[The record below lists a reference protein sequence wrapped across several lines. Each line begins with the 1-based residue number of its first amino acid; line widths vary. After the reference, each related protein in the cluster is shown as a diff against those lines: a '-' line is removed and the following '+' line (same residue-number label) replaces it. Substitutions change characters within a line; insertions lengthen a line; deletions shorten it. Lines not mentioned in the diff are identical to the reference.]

1 MFGSQLCHS
10 VEQISSEC
18 KFSFFEFQV
27 DIGHGIRPRGYYV
40 QRAGGLFPA
49 PLPQDAP
56 DTERVA
62 KLFYILG
69 VFLAKSLQDSRLVDI
84 PLSLSFLKLLSC
96 SALSSSS
103 NSALSHSRSTLQ
115 VIDDA
120 SCSLDDIVQCSDTMN
135 ELDQP
140 QPSLEENENAINK
153 LDWES
158 SKERELIEE
167 EEELSKE
174 ENSELSKTKE
184 SVEDIPLTPPTK
196 SWFAAILDDSDM
208 EIVDPHRA
216 TFLKQLQQLVA
227 RKNDILKDD
236 LLTANQKKAR
246 ISELKL
252 KTAHGV
258 ECSVDDLG

>member
-1 MFGSQLCHS
+1 M
-10 VEQISSEC
+10 
-18 KFSFFEFQV
+18 
-27 DIGHGIRPRGYYV
+27 

-56 DTERVA
+56 DMERVA

-69 VFLAKSLQDSRLVDI
+69 IFLAKSLQDSRLVDI
-84 PLSLSFLKLLSC
+84 PLSLSFLKLLC
-96 SALSSSS
+96 WRALQVTANSSVT
-103 NSALSHSRSTLQ
+103 HSRSSTLT

-120 SCSLDDIVQCSDTMN
+120 SCSLEDFVESSDTTN

-140 QPSLEENENAINK
+140 QLSLEDNENAINK
-153 LDWES
+153 LDQES

-184 SVEDIPLTPPTK
+184 SIEELPSTPLPPC
-196 SWFAAILDDSDM
+196 WFAGILDDSDM
-208 EIVDPHRA
+208 DVVDPHRSA
-216 TFLKQLQQLVA
+216 FLKQLQDLVA
-227 RKNDILKDD
+227 RKTDIVNDDSLSSDE
-236 LLTANQKKAR
+236 KKAR
-246 ISELKL
+246 ISQLKL
-252 KTAHGV
+252 KTTHGV

>member
-1 MFGSQLCHS
+1 M
-10 VEQISSEC
+10 
-18 KFSFFEFQV
+18 

-69 VFLAKSLQDSRLVDI
+69 IFLAKSLQDGRLVDI
-84 PLSLSFLKLLSC
+84 PLSLPFLKLLSC
-96 SALSSSS
+96 YASPPS
-103 NSALSHSRSTLQ
+103 NNTTLSHSRSSFQ

-120 SCSLDDIVQCSDTMN
+120 SCSLEDIVECSDTTN

-153 LDWES
+153 LDLES
-158 SKERELIEE
+158 TKERELIEE

-174 ENSELSKTKE
+174 ENSELRKTKE
-184 SVEDIPLTPPTK
+184 SVEEIPSTPIAAC
-196 SWFAAILDDSDM
+196 WFASILDDGDM
-208 EIVDPHRA
+208 EVVDPHRA
-216 TFLKQLQQLVA
+216 TFLKQLQELVA

-236 LLTANQKKAR
+236 LLTINEKRAK

-252 KTAHGV
+252 KTAQGV

>member
-1 MFGSQLCHS
+1 M
-10 VEQISSEC
+10 
-18 KFSFFEFQV
+18 
-27 DIGHGIRPRGYYV
+27 

-69 VFLAKSLQDSRLVDI
+69 IFLAKSLQDSRLVDI
-84 PLSLSFLKLLSC
+84 PLSLSFLKLLCWSP
-96 SALSSSS
+96 SSLIS
-103 NSALSHSRSTLQ
+103 NSSASHNRGSVLK

-120 SCSLDDIVQCSDTMN
+120 SCPPEDFVESSDTTN

-140 QPSLEENENAINK
+140 QPSLEENENTINK
-153 LDWES
+153 MDWEF

-167 EEELSKE
+167 KEELSKE

-184 SVEDIPLTPPTK
+184 SVEEIPTTPSTPC
-196 SWFAAILDDSDM
+196 WFAGILDDSDM
-208 EIVDPHRA
+208 VTVDPHRA
-216 TFLKQLQQLVA
+216 TFIKQLQELIA
-227 RKNDILKDD
+227 RKNDILTDD
-236 LLTANQKKAR
+236 LLSANEMKAR

-252 KTAHGV
+252 KTTHGG

>member
-1 MFGSQLCHS
+1 MIL
-10 VEQISSEC
+10 
-18 KFSFFEFQV
+18 QV

-69 VFLAKSLQDSRLVDI
+69 IFLAKSLQDSRLVDI
-84 PLSLSFLKLLSC
+84 PLSLSFLKLLCWRASQQ
-96 SALSSSS
+96 SASSSV
-103 NSALSHSRSTLQ
+103 SHSRSSTLK

-120 SCSLDDIVQCSDTMN
+120 SCPVEDFVESSDTTN

-158 SKERELIEE
+158 SKEKELIEE

-184 SVEDIPLTPPTK
+184 SVEETPSTPLTPC
-196 SWFAAILDDSDM
+196 WFTGILDDSDM

-216 TFLKQLQQLVA
+216 TFLKQLQDLVA
-227 RKNDILKDD
+227 RKNDIVNDD
-236 LLTANQKKAR
+236 SLSTNEKKAR

-258 ECSVDDLG
+258 ECSVEDLG

>member
-1 MFGSQLCHS
+1 M
-10 VEQISSEC
+10 
-18 KFSFFEFQV
+18 
-27 DIGHGIRPRGYYV
+27 

-69 VFLAKSLQDSRLVDI
+69 IFLAKSLQDSRLVDI
-84 PLSLSFLKLLSC
+84 PLSLSFLKLLCWSP
-96 SALSSSS
+96 SSLIS
-103 NSALSHSRSTLQ
+103 NSSASHNRGSVLK

-120 SCSLDDIVQCSDTMN
+120 SCPLEDFVESSDTTN

-140 QPSLEENENAINK
+140 QPSLEENENTINK
-153 LDWES
+153 MDWEF

-167 EEELSKE
+167 KEELSKE

-184 SVEDIPLTPPTK
+184 SVEEIPTTSSTPC
-196 SWFAAILDDSDM
+196 WFAGILDDSDM
-208 EIVDPHRA
+208 VTVDPHRA
-216 TFLKQLQQLVA
+216 TFIKQLQELIA
-227 RKNDILKDD
+227 RKNDILTDD
-236 LLTANQKKAR
+236 FLSANEMKAR

-252 KTAHGV
+252 KTTHGG

>member
-1 MFGSQLCHS
+1 MYVTELDFLTL
-10 VEQISSEC
+10 
-18 KFSFFEFQV
+18 QV

-49 PLPQDAP
+49 PLPQNAP

-69 VFLAKSLQDSRLVDI
+69 IFLAKSLQDSRLVDI
-84 PLSLSFLKLLSC
+84 PLSLSFLKLLCWRASP
-96 SALSSSS
+96 SNANSSVSHSLSS
-103 NSALSHSRSTLQ
+103 TLK

-120 SCSLDDIVQCSDTMN
+120 SCPLEDFVESSDTTN

-140 QPSLEENENAINK
+140 QPSLEENENEINK

-184 SVEDIPLTPPTK
+184 SVEEIPSTPLSPC
-196 SWFAAILDDSDM
+196 WFAGVLDDSDM
-208 EIVDPHRA
+208 AIVDPHRA
-216 TFLKQLQQLVA
+216 RFLKQLQELVA
-227 RKNDILKDD
+227 RKNDIVKDD
-236 LLTANQKKAR
+236 LLSTNEKKAR

>member
-1 MFGSQLCHS
+1 M
-10 VEQISSEC
+10 
-18 KFSFFEFQV
+18 
-27 DIGHGIRPRGYYV
+27 

-49 PLPQDAP
+49 PLPKDAP

-69 VFLAKSLQDSRLVDI
+69 IFLAKSLQDSRLVDI
-84 PLSLSFLKLLSC
+84 PLSLSFLKLLC
-96 SALSSSS
+96 WRGLPATANSSM
-103 NSALSHSRSTLQ
+103 SHSRSSTIS

-120 SCSLDDIVQCSDTMN
+120 SCLLEDFVESSDTMN

-140 QPSLEENENAINK
+140 QLSLEDNENAINK

-184 SVEDIPLTPPTK
+184 SVEELPSTPSPPC
-196 SWFAAILDDSDM
+196 WFAGILDDSDM
-208 EIVDPHRA
+208 DMVDPHRA
-216 TFLKQLQQLVA
+216 AFLKQLQDLVA
-227 RKNDILKDD
+227 RKNDIVNDD
-236 LLTANQKKAR
+236 SLSANEKKAR

-252 KTAHGV
+252 KTTHGV

>member
-1 MFGSQLCHS
+1 MK
-10 VEQISSEC
+10 EWITKSS
-18 KFSFFEFQV
+18 FLFQV

-62 KLFYILG
+62 KLFYVLG
-69 VFLAKSLQDSRLVDI
+69 IFLAKSLQDSRLVDI
-84 PLSLSFLKLLSC
+84 PLSLSFLKLLAC
-96 SALSSSS
+96 SASPP
-103 NSALSHSRSTLQ
+103 NSKTTLAYSRSSLQ

-120 SCSLDDIVQCSDTMN
+120 SCSLEDLVECSDTTN

-140 QPSLEENENAINK
+140 QPSVEENENAINK
-153 LDWES
+153 LDLDS
-158 SKERELIEE
+158 IKERELIEE

-174 ENSELSKTKE
+174 ENSELRKTKE
-184 SVEDIPLTPPTK
+184 SVEEMPSTPVKPC
-196 SWFAAILDDSDM
+196 WFDSILDDSDM
-208 EIVDPHRA
+208 EVVDPHRA
-216 TFLKQLQQLVA
+216 TFLKQLQELVA
-227 RKNDILKDD
+227 RKNDILKDN
-236 LLTANQKKAR
+236 LPTVNEKRAK

>member
-1 MFGSQLCHS
+1 M
-10 VEQISSEC
+10 
-18 KFSFFEFQV
+18 

-62 KLFYILG
+62 KLFYVLG
-69 VFLAKSLQDSRLVDI
+69 IFLAKSLQDSRLVDI
-84 PLSLSFLKLLSC
+84 PLSLSFLKLLAC
-96 SALSSSS
+96 SASPPNGKTTL
-103 NSALSHSRSTLQ
+103 AYSRSSLQ

-120 SCSLDDIVQCSDTMN
+120 SCSLEDLVECSDTTN

-140 QPSLEENENAINK
+140 QPSVEENENAINK
-153 LDWES
+153 LDLDS
-158 SKERELIEE
+158 IKERELIEE

-174 ENSELSKTKE
+174 ENSELRKTKE
-184 SVEDIPLTPPTK
+184 SVEEMPSTPVKP
-196 SWFAAILDDSDM
+196 SWFDSILDDSDM
-208 EIVDPHRA
+208 EVVDPHRA
-216 TFLKQLQQLVA
+216 TFLKQLQELVA
-227 RKNDILKDD
+227 RKNDILKDN
-236 LLTANQKKAR
+236 LLTVNEKRAK

>member
-1 MFGSQLCHS
+1 M
-10 VEQISSEC
+10 
-18 KFSFFEFQV
+18 
-27 DIGHGIRPRGYYV
+27 

-56 DTERVA
+56 DMERVA

-69 VFLAKSLQDSRLVDI
+69 IFLAKSLQDSRLVDI
-84 PLSLSFLKLLSC
+84 PLSLSFLKLLC
-96 SALSSSS
+96 WRALQVTANSSVT
-103 NSALSHSRSTLQ
+103 HSRSPTLT

-120 SCSLDDIVQCSDTMN
+120 SCSLEDFVESSDTTN

-140 QPSLEENENAINK
+140 QLSLEDNENAINK
-153 LDWES
+153 LDRES

-184 SVEDIPLTPPTK
+184 SIEELPSTPLPPC
-196 SWFAAILDDSDM
+196 WFAGILDDSDM
-208 EIVDPHRA
+208 DVVDPHRSA
-216 TFLKQLQQLVA
+216 FLKQLQDLVA
-227 RKNDILKDD
+227 RKTDIVNDDSLSSDER
-236 LLTANQKKAR
+236 KAR
-246 ISELKL
+246 ISQLKL
-252 KTAHGV
+252 KTTHGV

>member
-1 MFGSQLCHS
+1 M
-10 VEQISSEC
+10 
-18 KFSFFEFQV
+18 

-103 NSALSHSRSTLQ
+103 NNALSRSRSTLQ

-120 SCSLDDIVQCSDTMN
+120 SCSLDDIVECSDTMN

-196 SWFAAILDDSDM
+196 SWFAGILDDSDM
-208 EIVDPHRA
+208 DIVDPHRA
-216 TFLKQLQQLVA
+216 TFLKQLQELVA

-236 LLTANQKKAR
+236 LLTTNEKKAR

>member
-1 MFGSQLCHS
+1 M
-10 VEQISSEC
+10 
-18 KFSFFEFQV
+18 
-27 DIGHGIRPRGYYV
+27 

-56 DTERVA
+56 DMERVA

-69 VFLAKSLQDSRLVDI
+69 IFLAKSLQDSRLVDI
-84 PLSLSFLKLLSC
+84 PLSLSFLKLLC
-96 SALSSSS
+96 WRALQVTANSSVT
-103 NSALSHSRSTLQ
+103 HSRSPTLT

-120 SCSLDDIVQCSDTMN
+120 SCSLEDFVESSDTTN

-140 QPSLEENENAINK
+140 QLSLEDNENAINK
-153 LDWES
+153 LDRES

-184 SVEDIPLTPPTK
+184 SIEELPSTPLPPC
-196 SWFAAILDDSDM
+196 WFAGILDDSDM
-208 EIVDPHRA
+208 DVVDPHRSA
-216 TFLKQLQQLVA
+216 FLKQLQDLVA
-227 RKNDILKDD
+227 RKTDIVNDDSLSSDE
-236 LLTANQKKAR
+236 KKAG
-246 ISELKL
+246 ISQLKL
-252 KTAHGV
+252 KTTHGV

>member
-1 MFGSQLCHS
+1 M
-10 VEQISSEC
+10 
-18 KFSFFEFQV
+18 
-27 DIGHGIRPRGYYV
+27 

-56 DTERVA
+56 DMERVA

-69 VFLAKSLQDSRLVDI
+69 IFLAKSLQDSRLVDI
-84 PLSLSFLKLLSC
+84 PLSLSFLKLLC
-96 SALSSSS
+96 WRALQVTANSSVT
-103 NSALSHSRSTLQ
+103 HSRSSTLT

-120 SCSLDDIVQCSDTMN
+120 SCSLEDFVESSDTTN

-140 QPSLEENENAINK
+140 QLSLEDNENAINK
-153 LDWES
+153 LDQES

-184 SVEDIPLTPPTK
+184 SIEELPSTPLPPC
-196 SWFAAILDDSDM
+196 WFAGILDDTDM
-208 EIVDPHRA
+208 DVVDPHRSA
-216 TFLKQLQQLVA
+216 FLKQLQDLVA
-227 RKNDILKDD
+227 RKTDIVNDDSLSSDE
-236 LLTANQKKAR
+236 KKAR
-246 ISELKL
+246 ISQLKL
-252 KTAHGV
+252 KTTHGV

>member
-1 MFGSQLCHS
+1 MRLN
-10 VEQISSEC
+10 
-18 KFSFFEFQV
+18 SFVLNFQV

-62 KLFYILG
+62 KLFFILG
-69 VFLAKSLQDSRLVDI
+69 IFMAKSLQDSRLVDI
-84 PLSLSFLKLLSC
+84 PLSLSFLKLLTC
-96 SALSSSS
+96 SASSSSS
-103 NSALSHSRSTLQ
+103 NSALPHSRSSLQ

-120 SCSLDDIVQCSDTMN
+120 SCSLEDIVESSDTTN

-184 SVEDIPLTPPTK
+184 SVEDIPLAPLPP
-196 SWFAAILDDSDM
+196 SWFAGILDDSDM
-208 EIVDPHRA
+208 EVVDPHRA
-216 TFLKQLQQLVA
+216 TFLKQLQELVA

-236 LLTANQKKAR
+236 LLTTNEKRAR

>member
-1 MFGSQLCHS
+1 MKILYGVCYETKLVFVWTL
-10 VEQISSEC
+10 
-18 KFSFFEFQV
+18 QV

-69 VFLAKSLQDSRLVDI
+69 IFLAKSLQDSRLVDI
-84 PLSLSFLKLLSC
+84 PLSLSFLKLMC
-96 SALSSSS
+96 WRASSSIT
-103 NSALSHSRSTLQ
+103 NSAVSHSRGSALK

-120 SCSLDDIVQCSDTMN
+120 SCSLEDCVDSSDTTN

-153 LDWES
+153 QDWES

-167 EEELSKE
+167 KEELSKE
-174 ENSELSKTKE
+174 EDSELSKTKE
-184 SVEDIPLTPPTK
+184 SVEDIPSTPTTPC
-196 SWFAAILDDSDM
+196 WFAGILDDSDM
-208 EIVDPHRA
+208 NVVDPHRA
-216 TFLKQLQQLVA
+216 TFLKQLQELVA
-227 RKNDILKDD
+227 RKNDIVMDD
-236 LLTANQKKAR
+236 LLSANEKKAK
-246 ISELKL
+246 ISRLKL
-252 KTAHGV
+252 KTTHGV
-258 ECSVDDLG
+258 ECSIDDLG